1 MHHCTLTLY
10 VTYIIQIV
18 MYVFV
23 KCILHV
29 SLQVNAVR
37 DDCNKSIDKMAEE
50 IEKLERVRSLY
61 LPND

>member
-1 MHHCTLTLY
+1 MSH
-10 VTYIIQIV
+10 IQIV
-18 MYVFV
+18 MHVFV

-37 DDCNKSIDKMAEE
+37 DECNKSIDKMAEE

-61 LPND
+61 LPNN